1 MPIYN
6 MKSGG
11 TGGEAFYLFKYG
23 KHGLPAPVIEDNNSK
38 TTVNISG
45 DNLEITV
52 AKGSTSGRSYV
63 IFNGGEMIDLTE
75 YTSIIMTCDLDQPN
89 DSSEAFLYC
98 GTTREPA
105 STVDGG
111 EGGYTLKATAYSTGH
126 AVCYDLSEITGERYI
141 SICHNASS
149 NDSLYMKVKE
159 ISLLK

>member
-11 TGGEAFYLFKYG
+11 KGGEAFYLFKYG
-23 KHGLPAPVIEDNNSK
+23 KHGLPEPVIEDNSSK
-38 TTVNISG
+38 TTVTISG
-45 DNLEITV
+45 DNLEIKV
-52 AKGSTSGRSYV
+52 AKGSNSGRSYV

-75 YTSIIMTCDLDQPN
+75 YTSMIMTCDINQPN
-89 DSSEAFLYC
+89 DGSEAYLYC

-111 EGGYTLKATAYSTGH
+111 IGGYTISSGGAEDNK
-126 AVCYDLSEITGERYI
+126 AVCYDLTGINGGRYI

-149 NDSLYMKVKE
+149 TNAMYMYVKE
-159 ISLLK
+159 ITLIK